1 MDRLIRF
8 SLTNRAIVL
17 VAAVILLGFGGYTA
31 LRMPVDVF
39 PDLTAPT
46 VTVITEAHGMAPLEA
61 ESQVTLPIES
71 AVNGA
76 PGVRRVR
83 SSTSVGISVVWAEF
97 DWGTD
102 PYRARQ
108 IIGEKVQTVVGTLP
122 PDVEQPV
129 LMPETSIMGEVMF
142 LALTSER
149 HTPTEMH
156 TFADTVLRRRLLAVP
171 GVAQVT
177 PTGGGERQYQV
188 VLHPERLQAQGVAL
202 SQVVTALKSS
212 NENVAAGFLDERG
225 SEYLV
230 TGMGRFQSIEDIR
243 RTVVCVRSGV
253 ATVVGDLG
261 EVRLGEAPRRG
272 EACANGQPAVLIGL
286 SKQPG
291 ANTLDLTREL
301 DRVLDEVEA
310 RLPEGMALDRH
321 VFRQADFIEVAVD
334 NVQTALLEGVV
345 LVVLV
350 VLVFLGNIRAT
361 LITVLAIP
369 LSLVVAVLTL
379 QFFGAT
385 INTMTLGG
393 MAIAI
398 GALVDDAV
406 IDVENVFRRL
416 REERRRATSDQRPV
430 WEVVYA
436 ASVEIR
442 GSIVFAT
449 LIIALVFVP
458 LLFLSGVEGRLMR
471 PLGVAY
477 LVALLASLVVA
488 VTVTP
493 ALCFLLLPGSR
504 AVREDRESRVVAWLK
519 RHYARLLNP
528 MLDHPMRVALAG
540 MILLAVALGSL
551 PFMGRSFLPEFN
563 EGALTLTTTTLPGS
577 SLAESSRLTHLVDE
591 TLLRFPEVTSVGRR
605 TGRAELDEHSL
616 GVEASEI
623 EVSLKLKDRGKAEF
637 LAALR
642 EELSPIPGLTIIV
655 GQPISHRI
663 DHMLSGTRASIAIKI
678 FGPDLYR
685 LRQLGDQ
692 VREAIR
698 DVAGIVDLNVEQQVD
713 VPTLRVQMDRTAMA
727 AWGLQVREVGDA
739 LQVAVRGLSVGSILE
754 GQNSVELAIRLMD
767 PPLPRAGPLPVPWRT
782 DTLGNVLLDTPNG
795 AKVPLRAV
803 ASIIKETGPNTISR
817 EQVERKLVVSANA
830 ADRDVISVVRDCQE
844 RVAPILAGA
853 PGYRIEFGG
862 QFQSATEAGRL
873 LMFLG
878 IAVVVGIG
886 LLLHLA
892 FGSWRD
898 AALVMVNLPLALIG
912 GVLGVFVSG
921 GVLSVASLIGFI
933 TVFGIATRNG
943 IMLVSHIRH
952 LREHEGVTDS
962 RDAVV
967 RGALE
972 RLAPILMTALAAGLA
987 LVPLALGGGKPGSEI
1002 ETPMAIVILFGL
1014 TSSMLLNMVVVPTLY
1029 LRFGRTPAN
1038 PRMRLT

>member
-8 SLTNRAIVL
+8 SLTNRALVL
-17 VAAVILLGFGGYTA
+17 VAAVLLLLFGGYTA

-46 VTVITEAHGMAPLEA
+46 VTVITEAHGMAPLEV

-83 SSTSVGISVVWAEF
+83 SSTSVGNSIVWAEF
-97 DWGTD
+97 DWD
-102 PYRARQ
+102 IEPYRARQ
-108 IIGEKVQTVVGTLP
+108 IIGEKLQAMVGTLP
-122 PDVEQPV
+122 ADVEQPV
-129 LMPETSIMGEVMF
+129 LSPATSIMGEVMF

-149 HTPTEMH
+149 HTTTEMH

-171 GVAQVT
+171 GVAKIT

-188 VLHPERLQAQGVAL
+188 VLHPERLQAQGIAL
-202 SQVVTALKSS
+202 SQVIKALKDS
-212 NENVAAGFLDERG
+212 NENISAGFLDERG

-230 TGMGRFQSIEDIR
+230 TGMGRFRSLEDIAH
-243 RTVVCVRSGV
+243 TVVSVRDGI
-253 ATVVGDLG
+253 ATLVNDLG
-261 EVRLGEAPRRG
+261 EVRMGEAPRRG

-291 ANTLDLTREL
+291 ANTLVLTAEL
-301 DRVLDEVEA
+301 DRVLDEIEA
-310 RLPEGMALDRH
+310 RLPDGMKLDRH
-321 VFRQADFIEVAVD
+321 VFRQADFITVAIN
-334 NVQTALLEGVV
+334 NVKTALIEGVV

-350 VLVFLGNIRAT
+350 VLLFLGNGRAT

-369 LSLVVAVLTL
+369 LSLVAAVVTL

-416 REERRRATSDQRPV
+416 REELLLAPARRRSTWQ
-430 WEVVYA
+430 VVYA

-477 LVALLASLVVA
+477 LVALLASLIVA

-493 ALCFLLLPGSR
+493 ALCYLLLPRSR
-504 AVREDRESRVVAWLK
+504 AVRQGREPRVVAWLK
-519 RHYARLLNP
+519 RHYSR
-528 MLDHPMRVALAG
+528 MLEPILEHPWRVTLIALA
-540 MILLAVALGSL
+540 MLALALGSL

-563 EGALTLTTTTLPGS
+563 EGALTLSTATLPGS
-577 SLAESSRLTHLVDE
+577 SLAESSRLAHLVDE
-591 TLLRFPEVTSVGRR
+591 TLLTFPEVISVGRR

-623 EVSLKLKDRGKAEF
+623 EVSLKLEGRNKADF

-642 EELSPIPGLTIIV
+642 KELALIPGLTIIV

-663 DHMLSGTRASIAIKI
+663 DHMLSGTRASIAAKI
-678 FGPDLYR
+678 FGPDLHQ
-685 LRQLGDQ
+685 LRQLGEQ
-692 VREAIR
+692 VRQTMSEVR
-698 DVAGIVDLNVEQQVD
+698 GVVDLSVEPQVD
-713 VPTLRVQMDRTAMA
+713 VPALRVQIDRA
-727 AWGLQVREVGDA
+727 ALAPWGLHVREVGEV
-739 LQVAVRGLSVGSILE
+739 LQAAVGGLTVGSILE
-754 GQNSVELAIRLMD
+754 GHNSVELAIRLAD
-767 PPLPRAGPLPVPWRT
+767 PPLPDTGPLPVPWRT
-782 DTLGNVLLDTPNG
+782 DTLGDLLIDTPSG

-803 ASIIKETGPNTISR
+803 AQVIKDTGPNTISR
-817 EQVERKLVVSANA
+817 EQVERKLVVSANVA
-830 ADRDVISVVRDCQE
+830 ERDVISVVRDCQD
-844 RVAPILAGA
+844 RVAPILEAA

-873 LMFLG
+873 LLLLG
-878 IAVVVGIG
+878 IGVVAGIG
-886 LLLHLA
+886 FLLHLA
-892 FGSWRD
+892 FGSARD
-898 AALVMVNLPLALIG
+898 TALVMVNLPLALIG
-912 GVLGVFVSG
+912 GVFGVFVSG

-952 LREHEGVTDS
+952 LQEHEGVTGF

-967 RGALE
+967 RGAME
-972 RLAPILMTALAAGLA
+972 RLAPILMTALATGLA
-987 LVPLALGGGKPGSEI
+987 LIPLALGGGKPGSEI

-1014 TSSMLLNMVVVPTLY
+1014 TSSMVLNMVVVPTLY
-1029 LRFGRTPAN
+1029 LRFGRPVAA
-1038 PRMRLT
+1038 RE

>member
-1 MDRLIRF
+1 MMDRLIRF
-8 SLTNRAIVL
+8 SLTNRALVL
-17 VAAVILLGFGGYTA
+17 VAAVILLFFGGYTA

-46 VTVITEAHGMAPLEA
+46 VTVITEAHGMAPLEV

-83 SSTSVGISVVWAEF
+83 SSTSVGVSIVWVEF
-97 DWGTD
+97 DWGTA
-102 PYRARQ
+102 PHRARQ
-108 IIGEKVQTVVGTLP
+108 IIGEKLQSIVGTLP
-122 PDVEQPV
+122 GDVEQPV
-129 LMPETSIMGEVMF
+129 LSPETSIMGEVMF

-156 TFADTVLRRRLLAVP
+156 TVADTVLRRRLLAVP
-171 GVAQVT
+171 GVAKIT

-188 VLHPERLQAQGVAL
+188 VLHPERLQAQGVSL
-202 SQVVTALKSS
+202 SEVAEALKSS
-212 NENVAAGFLDERG
+212 NANISAGFLDERG

-230 TGMGRFQSIEDIR
+230 TGMGRFGSTEDIA
-243 RTVVCVRSGV
+243 RTVVSVRGGV
-253 ATVVGDLG
+253 TTLVGDLG

-291 ANTLDLTREL
+291 ANTLALTAEL
-301 DRVLDEVEA
+301 DRVLDEIA
-310 RLPEGMALDRH
+310 GKLPEGMRLDRH
-321 VFRQADFIEVAVD
+321 VFRQADFITVAVD
-334 NVQTALLEGVV
+334 NVKTALLEGVI

-350 VLVFLGNIRAT
+350 VLLFLGNVRAT

-369 LSLVVAVLTL
+369 LSLVAAVLTL
-379 QFFGAT
+379 HCFGAT

-416 REERRRATSDQRPV
+416 REELRRAPAARRPV
-430 WEVVYA
+430 WQVVYA

-477 LVALLASLVVA
+477 LVALLASLIVA

-493 ALCFLLLPGSR
+493 ALCYLLLPRSR
-504 AVREDRESRVVAWLK
+504 AVREGREPRVVEWLK
-519 RHYARLLNP
+519 RQYARVLEPVLEHP
-528 MLDHPMRVALAG
+528 LPVTVVGLAMLAA
-540 MILLAVALGSL
+540 ALGSL

-563 EGALTLTTTTLPGS
+563 EGALTLSTTTLPGT
-577 SLAESSRLTHLVDE
+577 SLAESSQLAHLVDE
-591 TLLRFPEVTSVGRR
+591 ALLKFPEVVSVGRR
-605 TGRAELDEHSL
+605 TGRSELDEHSL

-623 EVSLKLKDRGKAEF
+623 EVTLRLEGRDKARF

-642 EELSPIPGLTIIV
+642 QELSLIPGLTIIV

-663 DHMLSGTRASIAIKI
+663 DHMLSGTRASIAAKI
-678 FGPDLYR
+678 FGPDLHQ
-685 LRQLGDQ
+685 LRQLGEQ
-692 VREAIR
+692 VRQAMST
-698 DVAGIVDLNVEQQVD
+698 VPGVVDLSTEPQVD
-713 VPTLRVQMDRTAMA
+713 VPTLRVQFDRAAMA
-727 AWGLQVREVGDA
+727 PWGLRIREVGEV
-739 LQVAVRGLSVGSILE
+739 LQAAVRGLTVGSILE
-754 GQNSVELAIRLMD
+754 GHNSVELAIRLAD
-767 PPLPRAGPLPVPWRT
+767 PPLPEAGALPVPWRT
-782 DTLGNVLLDTPNG
+782 DTLGDLLIDTPG
-795 AKVPLRAV
+795 GHKVPLRAV
-803 ASIIKETGPNTISR
+803 ARVIKETGPNTISR
-817 EQVERKLVVSANA
+817 EQVERKIVVSANVA
-830 ADRDVISVVRDCQE
+830 ERDVISVVRDCRA
-844 RVAPILAGA
+844 RVEAILEAA

-873 LMFLG
+873 LLWLG
-878 IAVVVGIG
+878 MGVVVGIG

-892 FGSWRD
+892 FGSARD
-898 AALVMVNLPLALIG
+898 AALVMLNLPLALIG

-952 LREHEGVTDS
+952 LQEHEGVTVF
-962 RDAVV
+962 REAIV
-967 RGALE
+967 RGAIE

-987 LVPLALGGGKPGSEI
+987 LIPLALGGAKPGSEI

-1014 TSSMLLNMVVVPTLY
+1014 LSSMVLNMVVVPTLY
-1029 LRFGRTPAN
+1029 LRYGRPVGL
-1038 PRMRLT
+1038 RE